1 MTMNILDCPDYNKA
15 LPQIWIEDE
24 HYVIQSPDFNY
35 RISTV
40 PTKRPYSRKV
50 LDPITV
56 LFKLC
61 RKMKS
66 DAIQS
71 TYT

>member
-1 MTMNILDCPDYNKA
+1 MKILDCKDYKRA
-15 LPQIWIEDE
+15 LPQIWIEDD
-24 HYVIQSPDFNY
+24 HYVIQSADFSY

-40 PTKRPYSRKV
+40 PTKRPFSRKV

-61 RKMKS
+61 RAMKA

>member
-1 MTMNILDCPDYNKA
+1 MNILDCPDYKKA
-15 LPQIWIEDE
+15 LPQIWIEDD

-40 PTKRPYSRKV
+40 PYRHRRKV

-66 DAIQS
+66 NAIQS